1 MVEEIVFPADLH
13 ADRFDHPE
21 LRQLAKALP
30 AVLVRD
36 RAATTVATYLRSY
49 KTWKSW
55 ASRHDAAFLPADS
68 VVFALY
74 VVSLIQQTRSV
85 SSVNSAVYGV
95 SWVHRKSGYQEP
107 SEYPVVKQVVDA
119 ARRILARP
127 AERKEPLSSVVVRK
141 VISRLEKGNLGDLQL
156 AALFSLGCFGFL
168 RWDDLCHLSVDSF
181 YFADSHV
188 AIFLEKRKNDQFR
201 QGSWVFVARCSTPP
215 CPVQIVERFLRVANH
230 SKGSPLF
237 RRVLHTK
244 RGVRLRKEA
253 MSYSR
258 AKELIKKE
266 LEKEGLDPAKFGIH
280 SLRSGGASAAA
291 ALGVPDRLF
300 QRHGGWRSEKARNN
314 YVKESLESLLLVTK
328 SI

>member
-1 MVEEIVFPADLH
+1 M
-13 ADRFDHPE
+13 
-21 LRQLAKALP
+21 
-30 AVLVRD
+30 
-36 RAATTVATYLRSY
+36 
-49 KTWKSW
+49 
-55 ASRHDAAFLPADS
+55 
-68 VVFALY
+68 
-74 VVSLIQQTRSV
+74 
-85 SSVNSAVYGV
+85 NSAVYSV

-127 AERKEPLSSVVVRK
+127 AERKEPLSSVLVRK
-141 VISRLEKGNLGDLQL
+141 VISRIEKGNLGDLQL
-156 AALFSLGCFGFL
+156 AALFCVGFFGFL
-168 RWDDLCHLSVDSF
+168 RWDDLRHLSVDSF

-201 QGSWVFVARCSTPP
+201 EGSWVFVARCNTPP
-215 CPVQIVERFLRVANH
+215 CPVEIIEKCLSIANH

-237 RRVLHTK
+237 RRVLHT
-244 RGVRLRKEA
+244 RGGVRLRKEA

-266 LEKEGLDPAKFGIH
+266 LGKEGLDPTKFGIH

-300 QRHGGWRSEKARNN
+300 QRHGGWRSGKARNN
-314 YVKESLESLLLVTK
+314 YIKESLDSLLLVTQ

>member
-1 MVEEIVFPADLH
+1 M
-13 ADRFDHPE
+13 
-21 LRQLAKALP
+21 
-30 AVLVRD
+30 
-36 RAATTVATYLRSY
+36 
-49 KTWKSW
+49 
-55 ASRHDAAFLPADS
+55 
-68 VVFALY
+68 
-74 VVSLIQQTRSV
+74 

-95 SWVHRKSGYQEP
+95 NWVHKKSGYQEP
-107 SEYPVVKQVVDA
+107 SEYSVVKQVVDP

-127 AERKEPLSSVVVRK
+127 AERKEPLSSALVRK
-141 VISRLEKGNLGDLQL
+141 VISHLEKGNLGDLQL
-156 AALFSLGCFGFL
+156 AALFSLGFFGFL
-168 RWDDLCHLSVDSF
+168 RWDDLRHLSVDIF

-201 QGSWVFVARCSTPP
+201 DGSWVFVGRCSTLP
-215 CPVQIVERFLRVANH
+215 CPVKIIEKFLRIADH

-244 RGVRLRKEA
+244 RGGRLRKEA

-266 LEKEGLDPAKFGIH
+266 LSKEGLDPTKFGIH

-314 YVKESLESLLLVTK
+314 YVKESLDSLLLVPK